1 MELKSKAIGIMAA
14 LILLVGT
21 VFVITLNGGLGGLQ
35 MKNPLKQVNDGDLS
49 QLYRDAKFE
58 FILPN
63 IVTDGTF
70 GDLISAETVA
80 GTIVQ
85 IKMEHAS
92 FWATPFINY
101 DADPSGD
108 YNEYPIDNRFITED
122 KTFYIRYRTNQI
134 NKTLLLIKWD
144 SVVYSLV
151 MDSYS
156 SQEELLPKFGIEIG
170 NFVEFTPDMVE
181 DEQSEISDSTNE
193 SNVISSSNDSFKLFS
208 NENLRIQFMI
218 PETSSNVEAIQTKD
232 SDTGLTILSFMCD
245 GGVVF
250 QLRQVMSTD
259 SIEDNGITS
268 RLSDNWV
275 IDKLGVSL
283 ENATESQKILINN
296 IDTVA
301 STFKETQ

>member
-92 FWATPFINY
+92 FWVTPFINY

-170 NFVEFTPDMVE
+170 NFVEFTPDMIE
-181 DEQSEISDSTNE
+181 DEQSEIPDSTNE

-296 IDTVA
+296 IDTIA

>member
-49 QLYRDAKFE
+49 QLYRDAK

-283 ENATESQKILINN
+283 ESATESQKILINN

>member
-35 MKNPLKQVNDGDLS
+35 MKNPLRQVNDGDLS

-170 NFVEFTPDMVE
+170 NFVEFTPDMIE
-181 DEQSEISDSTNE
+181 DEQSEIPDSTNE

-296 IDTVA
+296 IDTIA

>member
-181 DEQSEISDSTNE
+181 DEQSEIPDSTNE

-232 SDTGLTILSFMCD
+232 SDTGLTILSFILTAVKPRPL
-245 GGVVF
+245 G
-250 QLRQVMSTD
+250 L
-259 SIEDNGITS
+259 GI
-268 RLSDNWV
+268 
-275 IDKLGVSL
+275 
-283 ENATESQKILINN
+283 
-296 IDTVA
+296 
-301 STFKETQ
+301 

>member
-170 NFVEFTPDMVE
+170 NFVEFTPDMIE
-181 DEQSEISDSTNE
+181 DEQSEIPDSTNE

-218 PETSSNVEAIQTKD
+218 PEISSNVEAIQTKD

-296 IDTVA
+296 IDTIA

>member
-1 MELKSKAIGIMAA
+1 MELKSKAIGIMTA

-181 DEQSEISDSTNE
+181 DEQSEIPDSTNE

-283 ENATESQKILINN
+283 ESATESQKILINN

>member
-193 SNVISSSNDSFKLFS
+193 SNVISNSNDSFKLFS
-208 NENLRIQFMI
+208 NESLRIQFMI
-218 PETSSNVEAIQTKD
+218 PETSSNVEAVQTKD

>member
-181 DEQSEISDSTNE
+181 DEQSEIPDSTNE

-283 ENATESQKILINN
+283 ESATESQKILINN

>member
-181 DEQSEISDSTNE
+181 DEQSDIPDSTNE

-283 ENATESQKILINN
+283 ESATESQKILINN

>member
-170 NFVEFTPDMVE
+170 NFVEFTPDMIE
-181 DEQSEISDSTNE
+181 DEQSEIPDSTNE
-193 SNVISSSNDSFKLFS
+193 SSVISSSNDSFKLFS

-296 IDTVA
+296 IDTIA

>member
-181 DEQSEISDSTNE
+181 DEQSEIPDSTNE

-268 RLSDNWV
+268 RLTDNWV

-283 ENATESQKILINN
+283 ESATESQKILINN

>member
-35 MKNPLKQVNDGDLS
+35 MRNPLKQVNDGDLS

-170 NFVEFTPDMVE
+170 NFVEFTPDMIE
-181 DEQSEISDSTNE
+181 DEQSEIPDSTNE

-296 IDTVA
+296 IDTIA

>member
-35 MKNPLKQVNDGDLS
+35 MKNPLKQVNDRDLS

-170 NFVEFTPDMVE
+170 NFVEFTPDMIE
-181 DEQSEISDSTNE
+181 DEQSEIPDSTNE

-296 IDTVA
+296 IDTIA

>member
-170 NFVEFTPDMVE
+170 NFVEFTPDMIE
-181 DEQSEISDSTNE
+181 DEQSEIPDSTNE

-283 ENATESQKILINN
+283 ENATESQKILIHN
-296 IDTVA
+296 IDTIA

>member
-108 YNEYPIDNRFITED
+108 YNKYPIDNRFITED

-170 NFVEFTPDMVE
+170 NFVEFTPDMIE

-193 SNVISSSNDSFKLFS
+193 SNVISNSNDSFKLFS
-208 NENLRIQFMI
+208 NESLRIQFMI
-218 PETSSNVEAIQTKD
+218 PETSSNVEAVQTKD

>member
-193 SNVISSSNDSFKLFS
+193 SNVISSSNDTFKLFS

-283 ENATESQKILINN
+283 ESATESQKILINN

>member
-144 SVVYSLV
+144 LVVYSLV

-283 ENATESQKILINN
+283 ESATESQKILINN

>member
-122 KTFYIRYRTNQI
+122 KTFYIRYRTNI
-134 NKTLLLIKWD
+134 I
-144 SVVYSLV
+144 
-151 MDSYS
+151 
-156 SQEELLPKFGIEIG
+156 
-170 NFVEFTPDMVE
+170 
-181 DEQSEISDSTNE
+181 
-193 SNVISSSNDSFKLFS
+193 
-208 NENLRIQFMI
+208 
-218 PETSSNVEAIQTKD
+218 
-232 SDTGLTILSFMCD
+232 
-245 GGVVF
+245 
-250 QLRQVMSTD
+250 
-259 SIEDNGITS
+259 IT
-268 RLSDNWV
+268 
-275 IDKLGVSL
+275 
-283 ENATESQKILINN
+283 
-296 IDTVA
+296 
-301 STFKETQ
+301 

>member
-70 GDLISAETVA
+70 GELISAETVA

-181 DEQSEISDSTNE
+181 DEQSEIPDSTNE

-283 ENATESQKILINN
+283 ESATESQKILINN

>member
-283 ENATESQKILINN
+283 ESATESQKILINN

>member
-283 ENATESQKILINN
+283 ENTTESQKILINN

>member
-170 NFVEFTPDMVE
+170 NFVEFTPDMIE
-181 DEQSEISDSTNE
+181 DEQSEIPDSTNE

-259 SIEDNGITS
+259 SIEDNRITS

-283 ENATESQKILINN
+283 EDATESQKILINN
-296 IDTVA
+296 IDTIA

>member
-170 NFVEFTPDMVE
+170 NFVEFTPDMIE
-181 DEQSEISDSTNE
+181 DEQSEIPDSTNE

-296 IDTVA
+296 IDTIA

>member
-21 VFVITLNGGLGGLQ
+21 VFVITLNSGLGGLQ

-170 NFVEFTPDMVE
+170 NFVEFTPDMIE
-181 DEQSEISDSTNE
+181 DEQSEIPDSTNE

-296 IDTVA
+296 IDTIA

>member
-170 NFVEFTPDMVE
+170 NFVEFTPDMIE
-181 DEQSEISDSTNE
+181 DEQSEIPDSTNE

-232 SDTGLTILSFMCD
+232 SDTGLTIISFMCD

-296 IDTVA
+296 IDTIA

>member
-170 NFVEFTPDMVE
+170 NFVEFTPDMIE

-193 SNVISSSNDSFKLFS
+193 SNVISNSNDSFKLFS

>member
-170 NFVEFTPDMVE
+170 NFVEFTPDMIE
-181 DEQSEISDSTNE
+181 DEQSEIPDSTNE

-208 NENLRIQFMI
+208 NENLRIQFMT

-296 IDTVA
+296 IDTIA

>member
-170 NFVEFTPDMVE
+170 NFVEFTPDMIE
-181 DEQSEISDSTNE
+181 DEQSEIPDSTNE

-208 NENLRIQFMI
+208 NENLRIQLMI

-296 IDTVA
+296 IDTIA

>member
-181 DEQSEISDSTNE
+181 DEQSDIPDSTNE

-268 RLSDNWV
+268 RLTDNWV

-283 ENATESQKILINN
+283 ESATESQKILINN

>member
-170 NFVEFTPDMVE
+170 NFVEFTPDMIE

-193 SNVISSSNDSFKLFS
+193 SNVISNSNDSFKLFS
-208 NENLRIQFMI
+208 NESLRIQFMI
-218 PETSSNVEAIQTKD
+218 PETSSNVEAVQTKD

>member
-170 NFVEFTPDMVE
+170 NFVEFTPDMIE
-181 DEQSEISDSTNE
+181 DEQSEILDSTNE